1 MATHSRILGW
11 RILWTEEP
19 GGLQSMGSQRVKAT
33 KTFTLWSLAGTSV
46 ATHDEEY
53 TFNRINSKKVTIT
66 KKTVNRNHPWKQTNK
81 QTNKKKHPWKAQ
93 ALELLYKTLNWR
105 WFLGAWVHH
114 LSSLLAFWIN
124 SSLSQQLV
132 FRFFDLWCC
141 KQYQLGLGN
150 NFGGAFHGLCCL
162 WPASPNPLATLVGR
176 FLCKA
181 LATADTTCHFKIS
194 QSGTSCT
201 STWQLE

>member
-1 MATHSRILGW
+1 MEKGMATHSRILGW

-33 KTFTLWSLAGTSV
+33 KTFTFTLWSWAETSV

-66 KKTVNRNHPWKQTNK
+66 KKTVNRNHPWK
-81 QTNKKKHPWKAQ
+81 AQ

-105 WFLGAWVHH
+105 WFF
-114 LSSLLAFWIN
+114 LLAFWIN

-132 FRFFDLWCC
+132 SWFFGLWCC
-141 KQYQLGLGN
+141 KQYKLGLGN
-150 NFGGAFHGLCCL
+150 NFGGDFHGLCCL
-162 WPASPNPLATLVGR
+162 WPAAPNPLATLVGR

-181 LATADTTCHFKIS
+181 LATADTTCHFKIP